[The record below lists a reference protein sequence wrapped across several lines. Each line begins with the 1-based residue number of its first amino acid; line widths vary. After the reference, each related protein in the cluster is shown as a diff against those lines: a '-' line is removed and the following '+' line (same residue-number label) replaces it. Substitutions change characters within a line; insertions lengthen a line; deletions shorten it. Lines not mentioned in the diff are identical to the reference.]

1 MELWKERVNLGQNE
15 YKAFSTSQHPEQP
28 QYINNLYIVNID
40 ECEDQNL

>member
-1 MELWKERVNLGQNE
+1 MEGESESWTNGIQGEQGIL
-15 YKAFSTSQHPEQP
+15 YISTSWQP